1 MLDLAE
7 ELLKAL
13 EPFDVTI
20 SSWLNLKRQLG
31 NAAWTRICRNS
42 LKTYLEDQVIWY
54 RMTHGGQ
61 DECDAALKNLV
72 GVHDT
77 LIRAGRLS
85 GDSLVD
91 TILIYAAHL
100 GALSSYGPA
109 VWDRCARVLLQAQMT
124 VKEKELR
131 R

>member
-1 MLDLAE
+1 MLDLVE
-7 ELLKAL
+7 ELLEVL
-13 EPFDVTI
+13 EPFDITV
-20 SSWLNLKRQLG
+20 SSWLNLKRTLS
-31 NAAWTRICRNS
+31 ASSWERICRRS
-42 LKTYLEDQVIWY
+42 MSVYLEDQVIWFQQI
-54 RMTHGGQ
+54 HGKDG
-61 DECDAALKNLV
+61 CDAALKDLF

-77 LIRAGRLS
+77 LIRAGRLT

-91 TILIYAAHL
+91 KILIYAAHL

-109 VWDRCARVLLQAQMT
+109 VWDRCARILLQAQMT